1 LTAIQRHGK
10 FDSELTDRT
19 VGTNTMA
26 KANININ
33 TGFAADDANDNAS
46 KKWLIYESDDGN
58 QYRVFMTETIGAFMG
73 FDDLTDANQA
83 ATLSMPKYLKMRRVN
98 FSDASGKV
106 KGSYPVGKVTEDA
119 FQEGGVITVPR
130 RGKADGLA
138 TFITGAVGETRRFDY
153 TGDTG
158 QQSGDAT

>member
-1 LTAIQRHGK
+1 
-10 FDSELTDRT
+10 
-19 VGTNTMA
+19 MA
-26 KANININ
+26 PANININ

-58 QYRVFMTETIGAFMG
+58 QYRVFMTETIAAFMG
-73 FDDLTDANQA
+73 FDDLTDANRA
-83 ATLSMPKYLKMRRVN
+83 ATLAMPKFLTMRHVN

-106 KGSYPVGKVTEDA
+106 KGSYPVGKVTEEA
-119 FQEGGVITVPR
+119 FQEGGQITVPR
-130 RGKADGLA
+130 RGKADGLV
-138 TFITGAVGETRRFDY
+138 TQITGAVGEKRRFEY

>member
-1 LTAIQRHGK
+1 
-10 FDSELTDRT
+10 
-19 VGTNTMA
+19 MA
-26 KANININ
+26 PANININ

-58 QYRVFMTETIGAFMG
+58 LYGVFATETIYAFMG
-73 FDDLTDANQA
+73 FDDVTDANR
-83 ATLSMPKYLKMRRVN
+83 ATVLNMPDFLEMRRVN

-106 KGSYPVGKVTEDA
+106 KGSYPVGKATEEV

-130 RGKADGLA
+130 RGKADGLL
-138 TFITGAVGETRRFDY
+138 TQVTGAIGEKRRFIY

-158 QQSGDAT
+158 QQSGDAS

>member
-1 LTAIQRHGK
+1 
-10 FDSELTDRT
+10 
-19 VGTNTMA
+19 MA
-26 KANININ
+26 VANININ

-58 QYRVFMTETIGAFMG
+58 QYRVFATETIYAFMG
-73 FDDLTDANQA
+73 FDDLTDANRA
-83 ATLSMPKYLKMRRVN
+83 ATLAMPKFLQMRRVN
-98 FSDASGKV
+98 FSYASGKV

-119 FQEGGVITVPR
+119 FQEGGKITVPR
-130 RGKADGLA
+130 RGKADGLECQ
-138 TFITGAVGETRRFDY
+138 ITGAIGEKRRFEY